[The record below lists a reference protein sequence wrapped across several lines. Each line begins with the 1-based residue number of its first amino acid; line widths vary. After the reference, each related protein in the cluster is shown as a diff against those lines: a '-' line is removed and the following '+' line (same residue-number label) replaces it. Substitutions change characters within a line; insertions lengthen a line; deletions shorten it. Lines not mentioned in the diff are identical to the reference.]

1 MVETAKTGATPLEG
15 DGKRILLI
23 VGSPKRKSFCHLL
36 AECYAQG
43 ARAADHVVRE
53 LKLGE
58 LAFDPILHEGY
69 EQSQVLEP
77 DLLEAQRQIHWAEH
91 LVFVYPVWWG
101 GLPALLQGFFDRVL
115 QPGFAFRYRG
125 TQDKDWEQLLGGRSA
140 DLLVCHDQP
149 LSRLRFLKARRRT
162 GRWCAACSAPVA
174 SPPAA
179 WKSSRRC
186 AVPARNSARA
196 GCVAPNSSAA
206 RSVPFPPGCGRART
220 LIVLTGP
227 PPSRRL
233 PFPPPWRPPASTG
246 SQCGCRPLCIP
257 RHPSGMGS
265 ESDRPVTFG
274 RDLKPAPRARISPLR
289 NESGSG
295 KRTCHETLL
304 SHPGTPATHPRP
316 VPAPGS
322 PCPRL
327 DGNAAQSGLRLLPRR
342 SGESQVGRLP
352 PPPPAAPRRCTTGM
366 ASTRAT
372 PTATTRRWSPTASSA
387 APARH
392 CSRA

>member
-1 MVETAKTGATPLEG
+1 MKIANDLRLLGSGPRAGFAEVKLPANEPGSSIMPGKVNPTQCEALSMLACQVMGNDSTISFAASQGHLQLNVFKPVIVYNLLESIRLLADGCRNFNKHCVAGLEPDAQRMADLLERGLMLVTALNPHIGYDKAAEIAKKAYAEGTTLRAAALQLGYLDEAQFDEWVRPEQMLEPATMVETAKTGATPLEG

-43 ARAADHVVRE
+43 ARSKDHVVRE

-149 LSRLRFLKARRRT
+149 LSRLRFLK
-162 GRWCAACSAPVA
+162 G
-174 SPPAA
+174 PPAH
-179 WKSSRRC
+179 RQM
-186 AVPARNSARA
+186 V
-196 GCVAPNSSAA
+196 
-206 RSVPFPPGCGRART
+206 RSVLGACGIAT
-220 LIVLTGP
+220 
-227 PPSRRL
+227 RRL
-233 PFPPPWRPPASTG
+233 EEFAPMRSSSEEQRQGWLRRAEQLG
-246 SQCGCRPLCIP
+246 SQ
-257 RHPSGMGS
+257 
-265 ESDRPVTFG
+265 V
-274 RDLKPAPRARISPLR
+274 
-289 NESGSG
+289 
-295 KRTCHETLL
+295 
-304 SHPGTPATHPRP
+304 
-316 VPAPGS
+316 
-322 PCPRL
+322 
-327 DGNAAQSGLRLLPRR
+327 
-342 SGESQVGRLP
+342 
-352 PPPPAAPRRCTTGM
+352 
-366 ASTRAT
+366 
-372 PTATTRRWSPTASSA
+372 
-387 APARH
+387 
-392 CSRA
+392 

>member
-1 MVETAKTGATPLEG
+1 M
-15 DGKRILLI
+15 
-23 VGSPKRKSFCHLL
+23 
-36 AECYAQG
+36 
-43 ARAADHVVRE
+43 RE

-101 GLPALLQGFFDRVL
+101 GLPALLQGFFDRAL

-149 LSRLRFLKARRRT
+149 LSRLRFLRARRRT

-206 RSVPFPPGCGRART
+206 RSSSFPPGCGRART

-233 PFPPPWRPPASTG
+233 PFPAPMAALCLPLPAHSAGADRFAFRDIHQEWVANLTG
-246 SQCGCRPLCIP
+246 PSHLVGTSN
-257 RHPSGMGS
+257 RHRGLGS
-265 ESDRPVTFG
+265 ARFEMNPVLEKG
-274 RDLKPAPRARISPLR
+274 LVMKHYSA
-289 NESGSG
+289 
-295 KRTCHETLL
+295 TL
-304 SHPGTPATHPRP
+304 A
-316 VPAPGS
+316 
-322 PCPRL
+322 
-327 DGNAAQSGLRLLPRR
+327 LLPLTLALF
-342 SGESQVGRLP
+342 LP
-352 PPPPAAPRRCTTGM
+352 QAAHAHGSMETPPSRVYGCFLEGPENPKSAACKSPSPPAAPRRCTTGM